1 MDAGRIERGPE
12 EEGVLF
18 QDSRVDV
25 EFFVEDIKAEIGLDA
40 GCRKGDW
47 VLLLACRWH
56 LECL

>member
-12 EEGVLF
+12 EGVLL

-47 VLLLACRWH
+47 ILLLACRRWH
-56 LECL
+56 LDFL